1 MQSLKSLQKRMAWL
15 FAVGLA
21 LAVPSYAAAQSLGVQ
36 GGVSFSTFKTED
48 SEASLERVVAPAG
61 GLYLVF
67 GSNSLTG
74 RADVI
79 YSVRGAKSE
88 FGTYRLTYLEIPLGA
103 QFQFARTS
111 NSDVHVFGGTS
122 IGIKLDAKLTQP
134 DDVDVALDNEVEDFD
149 LGIFVG
155 AGVTFGRFV
164 IDGRYTH
171 GVRNINVDDDA
182 PPVKNRS
189 FAIMVG
195 LKIK

>member
-1 MQSLKSLQKRMAWL
+1 MQSLKSLRKQMAWL
-15 FAVGLA
+15 FAVVLA
-21 LAVPSYAAAQSLGVQ
+21 LAVPSYAAAQNLGVQ

-48 SEASLERVVAPAG
+48 SESSLDRVVAPAG

-79 YSVRGAKSE
+79 YSVRGAKSD

-103 QFQFARTS
+103 QFQFARTR
-111 NSDVHVFGGTS
+111 NSDVHVLGGTS

-155 AGVTFGRFV
+155 AGMTFGRFV

-171 GVRNINVDDDA
+171 GVRNINVDAETPD
-182 PPVKNRS
+182 VKNRS
-189 FAIMVG
+189 FAIMFG
-195 LKIK
+195 MRLN

>member
-1 MQSLKSLQKRMAWL
+1 MQSFRLLRKQVAWL
-15 FAVGLA
+15 FGIGLG
-21 LAVPSYAAAQSLGVQ
+21 LAVPSHVAAQSVGVQ
-36 GGVSFSTFKTED
+36 GGVSFSTFNTED
-48 SEASLERVVAPAG
+48 SDASLDSLVAPTG

-88 FGTYRLTYLEIPLGA
+88 FGKYKLSYLEIPVGA

-111 NSDVHVFGGTS
+111 NSDVHIFGGTS
-122 IGIKLDAKLTQP
+122 IGIKLDATLAQP
-134 DDVDVALDNEVEDFD
+134 DDVDVALDNEVEDLD

-155 AGVTFGRFV
+155 AGFTVGRFV

-171 GVRNINVDDDA
+171 GVRNINVDADTPA
-182 PPVKNRS
+182 VKNRS
-189 FAIMVG
+189 FAIMFG
-195 LKIK
+195 IRIN

>member
-1 MQSLKSLQKRMAWL
+1 MQSLRSWRKQMAWL
-15 FAVGLA
+15 FAVA

-36 GGVSFSTFKTED
+36 GGVGFSTFKTED
-48 SEASLERVVAPAG
+48 SDASLDSVVAPAG

-79 YSVRGAKSE
+79 YAVRGAKSE

-111 NSDVHVFGGTS
+111 HSDVHVFGGTS

-155 AGVTFGRFV
+155 AGVTIGRFV

-171 GVRNINVDDDA
+171 GVRNINVDADTPD
-182 PPVKNRS
+182 VKNRS
-189 FAIMVG
+189 FAIMFVMR
-195 LKIK
+195 LK